1 MHRVLYQVQL
11 TPMEAT
17 EDTLDIHRL
26 LDHYWQIC
34 C

>member
-11 TPMEAT
+11 IAMEAT
-17 EDTLDIHRL
+17 GDTLDIHRL
-26 LDHYWQIC
+26 LDHDWQIC